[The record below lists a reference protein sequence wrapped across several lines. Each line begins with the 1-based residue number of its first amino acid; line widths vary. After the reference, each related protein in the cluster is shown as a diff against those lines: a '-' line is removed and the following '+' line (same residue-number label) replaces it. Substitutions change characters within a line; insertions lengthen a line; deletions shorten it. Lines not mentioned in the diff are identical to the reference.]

1 MTKSTSHSPS
11 SILHNI
17 NYAKLWMNLSNA
29 PFCNLYNRKYDFSP
43 LRAAWRPDFF
53 VMGLCSPFALR
64 YAGRLQAGT
73 QDSWCL
79 LPRAAL
85 RACLPVQCWRFYVP
99 AGLPR
104 RSAGV
109 CSVWPQIWRFRAAAR
124 LAAQLRP
131 RSATATV
138 LRRIWLAPWVKLSM
152 RNMPMDLT
160 MNGRGAL
167 MVQRLRQQPRPDDL
181 RHVCAL
187 AARQRRVAACR
198 RHRPRCARWHCKS
211 ITMCVPGRARVR
223 LPALSLLP
231 GMP

>member
-1 MTKSTSHSPS
+1 MDS
-11 SILHNI
+11 
-17 NYAKLWMNLSNA
+17 SNA
-29 PFCNLYNRKYDFSP
+29 PFCNLYNRKCDFSP

-64 YAGRLQAGT
+64 YAGRLQAGA
-73 QDSWCL
+73 QASWCS
-79 LPRAAL
+79 LPRSCAARLSPGVMLAVL
-85 RACLPVQCWRFYVP
+85 RACWP
-99 AGLPR
+99 AA

-109 CSVWPQIWRFRAAAR
+109 RRVWPQIWRVRAAAR

-131 RSATATV
+131 RSATDTV

-152 RNMPMDLT
+152 RNISMDLT

-181 RHVCAL
+181 RHVYAR

-231 GMP
+231 GIP